1 MNVAN
6 TLKPMTCIIRLKE
19 RCMITTTVI
28 VKVRPEKKA
37 EFLQAMRSLQT
48 EKMKEKGIRAS
59 EINEVEDRTGFC
71 LTDEWET
78 EEDRD
83 RYCQAKASGSCSEP

>member
-1 MNVAN
+1 
-6 TLKPMTCIIRLKE
+6 
-19 RCMITTTVI
+19 MITTTVI

-37 EFLQAMRSLQT
+37 EFLQAMRSLQIDR
-48 EKMKEKGIRAS
+48 MKEKGIKAS
-59 EINEVEDRTGFC
+59 EMREVEDRTGFH

-83 RYCQAKASGSCSEP
+83 RYCRSESFRVFLGALKTLCAEAEVNCGSFGSKG